1 MVVYSTVES
10 MTSRSVAFLKKEP
23 PADLYRSE
31 YIYKVLLYDLTKIIE
46 NVAQLLT
53 VPSVVIFAVNVSVFF
68 KTRRL
73 GF

>member
-46 NVAQLLT
+46 NVAQLL
-53 VPSVVIFAVNVSVFF
+53 
-68 KTRRL
+68 KYLR
-73 GF
+73 